1 LDAAILSRSRIG
13 TRPLTA
19 GLFDVGGDSSYDVPM
34 PMSDQHEEV
43 AALIKAIHED
53 RQAAKDKE
61 KREAW
66 TKYVSLMIV
75 VLAVVTA
82 YGSLKAGGFSSR
94 VLLSQAKA
102 SDEWAFFQAKSIK
115 RSLAEMEGRLDPNG
129 GSPDTKRRIG
139 NYQREQDEI
148 QAKAKAL
155 EAERDEAAKH
165 GPPLG
170 SGIAALQI
178 AIALA
183 SVCLITKRK
192 SLWAASGALGAAG
205 LGYLIY
211 GLFLV

>member
-1 LDAAILSRSRIG
+1 MEKPEQSVEI
-13 TRPLTA
+13 
-19 GLFDVGGDSSYDVPM
+19 
-34 PMSDQHEEV
+34 

-53 RQAAKDKE
+53 RQTAKEKE
-61 KREAW
+61 KRDSW

-75 VLAVVTA
+75 ALAVVTA
-82 YGSLKAGGFSSR
+82 YGSLKSGSYGSR
-94 VLLSQAKA
+94 VLLHQARA

-115 RSLAEMEGRLDPNG
+115 RTLAEMESRIGTPEVQAEA
-129 GSPDTKRRIG
+129 KRRAE

-148 QAKAKAL
+148 QRKAKAH

-192 SLWAASGALGAAG
+192 SMWAAAGALGAGG

-211 GLFLV
+211 GLLLV

>member
-1 LDAAILSRSRIG
+1 MEKLEQA
-13 TRPLTA
+13 
-19 GLFDVGGDSSYDVPM
+19 
-34 PMSDQHEEV
+34 HEI
-43 AALIKAIHED
+43 ADLIKAIHED

-61 KREAW
+61 KRESW

-75 VLAVVTA
+75 ALAVVTA
-82 YGSLKAGGFSSR
+82 YGSLKSGGYGSR
-94 VLLSQAKA
+94 VLLNQAKA

-115 RSLAEMEGRLDPNG
+115 RSLAEMEARLG
-129 GSPDTKRRIG
+129 TAEAQIEAKRRAAT
-139 NYQREQDEI
+139 YQQEQEDI
-148 QAKAKAL
+148 QRRAKAAE
-155 EAERDEAAKH
+155 EARDEAAKH

-170 SGIAALQI
+170 TGIAALQI

-205 LGYLIY
+205 VGYLVY

>member
-1 LDAAILSRSRIG
+1 MTTES
-13 TRPLTA
+13 
-19 GLFDVGGDSSYDVPM
+19 
-34 PMSDQHEEV
+34 QHEDV
-43 AALIKAIHED
+43 NTLIKAIHED
-53 RQAAKDKE
+53 RRAAKDKE
-61 KREAW
+61 KRDSW

-82 YGSLKAGGFSSR
+82 YGSLKSGGYGSR
-94 VLLSQAKA
+94 VLLNQAKA

-115 RSLAEMEGRLDPNG
+115 RSLAEMEGRQ
-129 GSPDTKRRIG
+129 GSEAAQTEAKQRADR
-139 NYQREQDEI
+139 YQQEQDAI
-148 QAKAKAL
+148 QHKAQTL

-170 SGIAALQI
+170 TGIAALQI

-192 SLWAASGALGAAG
+192 AMWAASAALGAGG
-205 LGYLIY
+205 LGYLVY

>member
-1 LDAAILSRSRIG
+1 MQLMVDSPYKSAVSAHLGPRLSSLSAAPQIVQFSAMEKPESN
-13 TRPLTA
+13 
-19 GLFDVGGDSSYDVPM
+19 
-34 PMSDQHEEV
+34 EEV
-43 AALIKAIHED
+43 TALIKAIHED

-61 KREAW
+61 KRDSW

-82 YGSLKAGGFSSR
+82 YGSLKAGGYGSR
-94 VLLSQAKA
+94 VLLNQAKA
-102 SDEWAFFQAKSIK
+102 H
-115 RSLAEMEGRLDPNG
+115 
-129 GSPDTKRRIG
+129 
-139 NYQREQDEI
+139 
-148 QAKAKAL
+148 

-192 SLWAASGALGAAG
+192 SLWAAAGALGAGG
-205 LGYLIY
+205 LGYLVY